1 MKLKK
6 KKAIKV
12 SIDEPD
18 LEENVPLVLEKI
30 LECNQCEDTF
40 TSDMELEKHVEV
52 NHIRVSF

>member
-1 MKLKK
+1 M
-6 KKAIKV
+6 